1 MGRTCFCFV
10 SQHFVLGFREVPAG
24 LIFSNQRTCGI
35 PIASLMS
42 TQMGAGRKRFSPY
55 RSGCPQPLAVL
66 HLSSSRLT
74 KFAIRVT
81 WLLFFIRSMANTRS
95 AAKRARQTQVRMLRN
110 RRVLTEIKS
119 QQKKLRTAI
128 GAGDEK
134 QAALEFAALSSR
146 LDKASRRG
154 VIHKN
159 LANRKKSRASRKLVA
174 AKAPKAGAA

>member
-1 MGRTCFCFV
+1 MLTRMGGCLAC
-10 SQHFVLGFREVPAG
+10 
-24 LIFSNQRTCGI
+24 
-35 PIASLMS
+35 
-42 TQMGAGRKRFSPY
+42 AGR
-55 RSGCPQPLAVL
+55 C
-66 HLSSSRLT
+66 SRPTVQDIPGRRNDSLVE
-74 KFAIRVT
+74 FPVDEIRNPGNVAA
-81 WLLFFIRSMANTRS
+81 LFIRSMANTRS

-119 QQKKLRTAI
+119 QQKKLRAAI

-154 VIHKN
+154 VVHKN
-159 LANRKKSRASRKLVA
+159 FANRKKSRASRKLVA